1 MKYLID
7 NNLPPKLAHALRE
20 LCSYDQSVEVF
31 ALSDKFK
38 SSTKDIDWITELTK
52 DSGWV
57 VVSQDRFKKGDAE
70 KEALRRSGLTVFFLA
85 KQWSQEQYWSKA
97 HNLVRWWPSIMEQ
110 AERMTGGSAFK
121 VKWSHGSK
129 AKFEQVKL

>member
-20 LCSYDQSVEVF
+20 LCSYDKSIEVY

-52 DSGWV
+52 DSG
-57 VVSQDRFKKGDAE
+57 
-70 KEALRRSGLTVFFLA
+70 FF
-85 KQWSQEQYWSKA
+85 
-97 HNLVRWWPSIMEQ
+97 
-110 AERMTGGSAFK
+110 GS
-121 VKWSHGSK
+121 
-129 AKFEQVKL
+129 FEFS